1 MENIKSAA
9 FTKKK
14 ASIQRESK
22 DQMPMLKNN
31 FILMAIAGILIVV
44 GFILIS
50 GSGST
55 LEQYNSDIFSNKRI
69 VIGPALSFIGFVMMA
84 ISIIVK
90 PKSGK

>member
-1 MENIKSAA
+1 MENIKSSAS
-9 FTKKK
+9 TSKK
-14 ASIQRESK
+14 ASIQRETK

-31 FILMAIAGILIVV
+31 FILMAIAGLLIVV

-55 LEQYNSDIFSNKRI
+55 LEEYNPDIFSNKRI
-69 VIGPALSFIGFVMMA
+69 VVGPLLSFIGFVMMA

-90 PKSGK
+90 PKEGK